1 VKKTVKKVSKPK
13 PKKSKS
19 RIDEWLERETSS
31 RQKALENASGHFDS
45 KDALTVNTL
54 EAIYGQESDFGQ
66 NRRRRGM
73 VGAAGDFQLERQ
85 TARRMGLTVGEKN
98 DGRFEISNASAAAAK
113 YLKLQDRIFEEET
126 NITKGLST
134 VPIKDASERKKFSIA
149 AYNAGEGRIAKA
161 QALAKGEGKDP
172 KKWDDVKEFLG
183 AAGAT
188 PAKTKEI
195 QQYVET
201 VLLYDAEFSDKSKAD
216 KTLKSGKQRTIKK
229 LPKGGHWVTIH
240 GRHIFIEDK

>member
-1 VKKTVKKVSKPK
+1 VKKVPKPK
-13 PKKSKS
+13 SKKSKS
-19 RIDEWLERETSS
+19 RIDEWLDRESS
-31 RQKALENASGHFDS
+31 PRQTALENASGHFDS

-66 NRRRRGM
+66 NRRKRGI

-85 TARRMGLTVGEKN
+85 TARRMGLTVGKKN
-98 DGRFEISNASAAAAK
+98 DGRFEIHSACAAAAK
-113 YLKLQDRIFEEET
+113 YLKLQDGTFEKET
-126 NITKGLST
+126 IISGELST
-134 VPIKDASERKKFSIA
+134 VPINDASERKKFAIA

-161 QALAKGEGKDP
+161 QVLAKGEGKDP
-172 KKWDDVKEFLG
+172 KKWDDVKEFLSP
-183 AAGAT
+183 AGAT

-195 QQYVET
+195 QQYVEN
-201 VLLYDAEFSDKSKAD
+201 VLRYDAEFSAKSKAD
-216 KTLKSGKQRTIKK
+216 KTVKSGKQRKIKK